1 MRLCPYSKKDADE
14 MKLHEL
20 SQLYYL
26 EKLIRRDEQ
35 RLEDMRCRLTCI
47 GPKLSGMPAKPGA
60 SDTIGDTVPQ
70 IVDLMRKIEDE
81 RSVLEKEKAE
91 LEGYLRGIQDRQLR
105 LIFILRFV
113 DLKSW
118 SDVAERIGGGNTEN
132 SVKKMCYRHLKKSD
146 DKRCPTCPA
155 DNL

>member
-1 MRLCPYSKKDADE
+1 MRLCPYSEKDADD

-118 SDVAERIGGGNTEN
+118 EGVAQTIGGGNTAG
-132 SVKKMCYRHLKKSD
+132 SVRQACYRYLKAEKAVPFVARECD
-146 DKRCPTCPA
+146 IV
-155 DNL
+155 

>member
-1 MRLCPYSKKDADE
+1 MRLCPYSNKDADE

-47 GPKLSGMPAKPGA
+47 GPKLSGMPAMPGA

-70 IVDLMRKIEDE
+70 IVDLMRKIEVE

-91 LEGYLRGIQDRQLR
+91 LEGYLRCIQDTQLR
-105 LIFILRFV
+105 LIFVLRFV

-118 SDVAERIGGGNTEN
+118 NDVAQTIGGGNTEG
-132 SVKKMCYRHLKKSD
+132 SVKQACYRYLRSEKDVPYVPKEYC
-146 DKRCPTCPA
+146 KV
-155 DNL
+155 